1 MRGQVEKV
9 EPYIPYY
16 IHQFG
21 RIRFKGAGILV
32 QILNRYVLDAP
43 SSDKWNYKL
52 LISQVADEK
61 SVTPEALRHAIKR
74 YVEDGWKQGFSWEW
88 KKYTGWSAD
97 TPPDTSTA
105 IKLLC
110 ESFFDFVKN
119 YEALVQENR
128 AYYLRNAIESRDE
141 NLKDILSSA
150 DDIIVESHLYMT
162 LEDKK
167 ELDAYVC
174 YLTYRVQRDL
184 YELCQEGGK
193 IGELSWQEFVWD
205 IRHWKRLRFAAIIVL
220 QETIKEFRRKG
231 HFNFEAENVARFLDD
246 SDMADRKDGNIYS
259 SQLFPAEE
267 GRAQVESIL
276 LTAEIVQYKRQL
288 AMGKAYSWEYF
299 LADMSQDQSLWNETL
314 VAFRDALV
322 NLDFKPLWQSEQLE
336 ELIKEMD
343 PAE

>member
-110 ESFFDFVKN
+110 ESF
-119 YEALVQENR
+119 
-128 AYYLRNAIESRDE
+128 S
-141 NLKDILSSA
+141 ILSRIMRRWFKRTGL
-150 DDIIVESHLYMT
+150 II
-162 LEDKK
+162 
-167 ELDAYVC
+167 C
-174 YLTYRVQRDL
+174 
-184 YELCQEGGK
+184 
-193 IGELSWQEFVWD
+193 
-205 IRHWKRLRFAAIIVL
+205 
-220 QETIKEFRRKG
+220 ETQ
-231 HFNFEAENVARFLDD
+231 
-246 SDMADRKDGNIYS
+246 S
-259 SQLFPAEE
+259 
-267 GRAQVESIL
+267 
-276 LTAEIVQYKRQL
+276 
-288 AMGKAYSWEYF
+288 KAG
-299 LADMSQDQSLWNETL
+299 M
-314 VAFRDALV
+314 R
-322 NLDFKPLWQSEQLE
+322 
-336 ELIKEMD
+336 I
-343 PAE
+343 